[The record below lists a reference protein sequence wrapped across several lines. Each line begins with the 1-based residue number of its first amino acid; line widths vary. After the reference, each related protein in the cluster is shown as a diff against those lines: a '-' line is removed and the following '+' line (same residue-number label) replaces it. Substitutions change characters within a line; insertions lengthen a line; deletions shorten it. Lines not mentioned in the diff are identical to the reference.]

1 MKKMVKK
8 AAGFLLAAA
17 LVLSMGAFAAG
28 DAGTQE
34 NADRLHALGLFLG
47 LLLFSLCV
55 LRGFFKFGNQFTYLI
70 LCV

>member
-1 MKKMVKK
+1 MKKLGTRIM
-8 AAGFLLAAA
+8 ALALAAA

-47 LLLFSLCV
+47 LL
-55 LRGFFKFGNQFTYLI
+55 FFIWIMVQLI
-70 LCV
+70 LWYLC